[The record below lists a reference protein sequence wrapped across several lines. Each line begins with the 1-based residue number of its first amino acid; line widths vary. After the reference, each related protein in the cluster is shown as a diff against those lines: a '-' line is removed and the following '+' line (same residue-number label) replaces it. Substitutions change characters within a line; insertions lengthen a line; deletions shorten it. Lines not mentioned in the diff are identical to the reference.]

1 MTSTKL
7 SSCKRLMPCPHC
19 DCLLSK
25 KTFEAHKRL
34 YYDGSTDQWIKKCC
48 LEASE
53 DLDFEEPIDFHSSSD
68 TKFPDIVA
76 DAPPVVDFG
85 DVTDT
90 NEQPDLPEGKPTL
103 AV

>member
-1 MTSTKL
+1 
-7 SSCKRLMPCPHC
+7 MPCPHC

-68 TKFPDIVA
+68 TEFPDIVA
-76 DAPPVVDFG
+76 DAPQLLILVMLQIQMSNQICQKVS
-85 DVTDT
+85 
-90 NEQPDLPEGKPTL
+90 QLLPCN
-103 AV
+103 

>member
-1 MTSTKL
+1 VIVFS
-7 SSCKRLMPCPHC
+7 RR
-19 DCLLSK
+19 

-34 YYDGSTDQWIKKCC
+34 YYDGSTDQWIKKC

-68 TKFPDIVA
+68 TEFPDFVA

-85 DVTDT
+85 DTGT